1 VIPLIKHLRLLEL
14 YLTTN
19 FDQEKARKEMRKI
32 YYRFLIVAEL
42 AFLMVT
48 TAVAFI
54 AINGLLAWLIIVSV
68 HILPRWKECGYKIR
82 FYFLPLV
89 GLMAVTAV
97 FLPLLAPV
105 ISRGFENFVVIVK
118 KPILLIAFG
127 AVLVIAYGLH
137 NSENENTPRVTFWK
151 NVLIVFLLV
160 FILLFAINNPLRTW
174 ITDKLLV

>member
-1 VIPLIKHLRLLEL
+1 MIPLIKHLRLLEL

-19 FDQEKARKEMRKI
+19 FDQEKARKEMRSI

-42 AFLMVT
+42 AFLLVT

-68 HILPRWKECGYKIR
+68 HILPRWKECGYKLR
-82 FYFLPLV
+82 MYFLPLI

-105 ISRGFENFVVIVK
+105 ISKAFENFVVIVK
-118 KPILLIAFG
+118 KPILLIIFG
-127 AVLVIAYGLH
+127 FILVVAYGLH
-137 NSENENTPRVTFWK
+137 NSETENTPRVTFWK
-151 NVLIVFLLV
+151 NVLIVFLLA
-160 FILLFAINNPLRTW
+160 FFLMFAVSNPIRSW
-174 ITDKLLV
+174 IVDKLLV